1 MSDSSKEI
9 WAISDGRAGMR
20 NQALGLAEK
29 VAAASGLTV
38 VEKTITPTASW
49 KWLPVRWR
57 PFKLAALGTPPA
69 LAIGCGRAAI
79 APLLAMKR
87 HGWPTRTA
95 YVQDPRIDPTLFD
108 LVVPPAHDRLSG
120 PNVLATQGAMHRISP
135 ARLEAEAAP
144 FAEKLSAL
152 PRPHIAVLIGGRSA
166 AFDFTAETARQL
178 VDDLL
183 ALPRGSLL
191 ITASRRT
198 GHEAAGILLG
208 ALSGQSDVWFFDGAN
223 GNQGANPYFAFL
235 HSADHILV
243 TEDSANMVTE
253 AVSTGKP
260 VYILPQPLRSARRAA
275 KFRSFH
281 QALYEAGRAQPFTGV
296 LNGTANAPF
305 DNAAEVTAAL
315 VDMLPKA

>member
-1 MSDSSKEI
+1 MSDSSSKEI

-29 VAAASGLTV
+29 VAAASGLSV
-38 VEKTITPTASW
+38 VEKIITPTAPW

-87 HGWPTRTA
+87 RSWPTRTA
-95 YVQDPRIDPTLFD
+95 YVQDPRIDPALFD
-108 LVVPPAHDRLSG
+108 LVVPPAHDGLSG
-120 PNVLATQGAMHRISP
+120 PNVLATEGSMHRISP
-135 ARLEAEAAP
+135 ARLGAEAAP
-144 FAEKLSAL
+144 FQEKLATL

-166 AFDFTAETARQL
+166 AFDFTAETAHTLAQE
-178 VDDLL
+178 LL

-198 GHEAAGILLG
+198 GGEAAKILAD
-208 ALSGQSDVWFFDGAN
+208 ALSGQPDVWFFEGE
-223 GNQGANPYFAFL
+223 GPNPYFAFL

-260 VYILPQPLRSARRAA
+260 VYILPQPLRSARRAV
-275 KFRSFH
+275 KFRGFH
-281 QALYEAGRAQPFTGV
+281 NALYKAGRAKAFTGV
-296 LNGTANAPF
+296 LDGKANPPF
-305 DNAAEVTAAL
+305 DNAAHVTQTL
-315 VDMLPKA
+315 VDMLAKS